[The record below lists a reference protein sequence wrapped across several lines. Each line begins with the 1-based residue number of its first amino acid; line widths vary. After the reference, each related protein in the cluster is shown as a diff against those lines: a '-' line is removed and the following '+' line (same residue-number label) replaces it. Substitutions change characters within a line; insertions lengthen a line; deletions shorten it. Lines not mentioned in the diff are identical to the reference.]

1 VQISLSFHQSSEKL
15 AAACLMRD
23 TTKAKHMTGLVDK
36 AIAKA
41 NHNELDRY
49 EFSFSI
55 QLISVSKDNQL
66 FSHYTLLSEIQ
77 I

>member
-1 VQISLSFHQSSEKL
+1 MVL
-15 AAACLMRD
+15 AVACLMRD

-41 NHNELDRY
+41 NHNELDLY

-55 QLISVSKDNQL
+55 QLISYSSYIDA
-66 FSHYTLLSEIQ
+66 
-77 I
+77 